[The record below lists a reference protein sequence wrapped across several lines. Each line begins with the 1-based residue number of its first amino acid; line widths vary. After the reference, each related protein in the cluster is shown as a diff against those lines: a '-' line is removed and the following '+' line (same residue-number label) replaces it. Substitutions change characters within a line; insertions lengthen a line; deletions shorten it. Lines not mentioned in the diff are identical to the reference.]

1 MQLQTIQQ
9 PIANHIWVKEEK
21 IMYEKKRILVVD
33 DDKSILRAFKKILEG
48 AGYHVQTAETGKE
61 ALNQLNGAKFDLCL
75 VDVKL
80 PDMDGTELL
89 LEMAEN
95 PKTIKIIITGFSSE
109 KVGIKA
115 SEYGADDF
123 LVKPV
128 KAEELL
134 AIVGQRLEQMQ
145 ANV

>member
-1 MQLQTIQQ
+1 M
-9 PIANHIWVKEEK
+9 E
-21 IMYEKKRILVVD
+21 EKKRILIVD
-33 DDKSILRAFKKILEG
+33 DDTSILRVFRSILEK
-48 AGYHVQTAETGKE
+48 AGYSVETAETGKE
-61 ALNQLNGAKFDLCL
+61 ALRHLHRTKFDLCL

-89 LEMAEN
+89 LEMAET
-95 PKTIKIIITGFSSE
+95 PETVKIIITGFSSE

-115 SEYGADDF
+115 ADYGADDF

-134 AIVGQRLEQMQ
+134 AIIQQRLESIP
-145 ANV
+145 ARS